1 MATLELKGIHKVTS
15 KGRHYYYAWRGGP
28 RLKGEPG
35 SPEFLASYLEA
46 TASRHTPDTSR
57 FRSLVAAY
65 KASNEYQKL
74 ADTTKRT
81 WSVWLDRV
89 SDHFGDL
96 RIAQFDRRDK
106 ILPVIRAWRDGY
118 AATPRAADTGLQVLS
133 RLLAFAIDPLGKIS
147 ANPCEGVRHL
157 YKETRP
163 DVIWTD
169 ADITQLKSKASAE
182 IGFAVDLAAHTGLR
196 VSDLIKLSWSHVQD
210 DTIIIATSKS
220 RHRKRE
226 AIIPVYSR
234 LEELLEGIPRR
245 ASTILTSSRHTPW
258 TRDGLGSS
266 FNKAKL
272 AAGLAERDLH
282 FHDLRGTAATKF
294 YIAGLPER
302 VIAEMLGWEE
312 AEVSRIIRRYV
323 DRHAATRAIIEK
335 LDQAIK

>member
-1 MATLELKGIHKVTS
+1 MATLELHGVHKVTS
-15 KGRHYYYAWRGGP
+15 KGRVYFYAWRGGP

-46 TASRHTPDTSR
+46 TASRRTPETDR
-57 FRSLVAAY
+57 FRSVVVAY
-65 KASNEYQKL
+65 KASGDFRKL
-74 ADTTKRT
+74 AETTKRT
-81 WSVWLDRV
+81 WSIWLDRI
-89 SDHFGDL
+89 SEHFGDL
-96 RIAQFDRRDK
+96 RIAQFDRRDR
-106 ILPVIRAWRDGY
+106 ILPLIRAWRDGY

-133 RLLAFAIDPLGKIS
+133 RLMTFAIDPLGKIS
-147 ANPCEGVRHL
+147 INPCEGIRHL

-169 ADITQLKSKASAE
+169 SDIAQLKSKASEE

-196 VSDLIKLSWSHVQD
+196 VSDLISLSWSHIQD
-210 DTIIIATSKS
+210 DTIIITTSKS
-220 RHRKRE
+220 RNRKRE
-226 AIIPVYSR
+226 AIIPVYAR
-234 LEELLEGIPRR
+234 LKDLLARIPKR
-245 ASTILTSSRHTPW
+245 ATTILTSSRHTPW

-272 AAGLAERDLH
+272 AAGLADRDLH

-294 YIAGLPER
+294 YIAGLSER